1 MIASKK
7 VSTFS
12 AKTQVD
18 VMQFDKLI
26 VRCGYLEKLIR
37 STAYVLRLMGR
48 TPPPVH
54 GVNLTNGMLSNFL
67 KSGERI
73 SICDVRLL
81 VLQNM
86 MMLGCS

>member
-26 VRCGYLEKLIR
+26 VRCDYMEKLIR
-37 STAYVLRLMGR
+37 STAYVLFLIGR
-48 TPPPVH
+48 TTPPVH
-54 GVNLTNGMLSNFL
+54 GVNLTNGMLSNFFEC
-67 KSGERI
+67 GERVSI
-73 SICDVRLL
+73 SDTISAAEYDDA
-81 VLQNM
+81 
-86 MMLGCS
+86 